1 VEEEKK
7 SNDDN
12 YEYDLVGVVA
22 HNGGAEFG
30 HYYSFIKT

>member
-1 VEEEKK
+1 
-7 SNDDN
+7 
-12 YEYDLVGVVA
+12 LVGVVA